1 VSFFNQLD
9 YSYLIRILLS
19 VIPALLCI
27 TVHESAHGIAA
38 YALGDDTARRQG
50 RITLNPLRH
59 VDPFGLLM
67 LAVAGFGWAKPV
79 QVDSRRFK
87 NPKWGMALTALAG
100 PVSNLLLAGICYA
113 LNRYTKLP
121 VSASLKWEYGWLIP
135 VLLSILTEMNI
146 GLALFNLIPFPPLD
160 GSKVLFAFLPDKYY
174 HRVMRYERYGML
186 AIVAIM
192 LGLRYLG
199 GW

>member
-1 VSFFNQLD
+1 MSFFNQLD

-79 QVDSRRFK
+79 QVYSRRFK

-100 PVSNLLLAGICYA
+100 PVSNLLLAA
-113 LNRYTKLP
+113 LC
-121 VSASLKWEYGWLIP
+121 
-135 VLLSILTEMNI
+135 
-146 GLALFNLIPFPPLD
+146 
-160 GSKVLFAFLPDKYY
+160 
-174 HRVMRYERYGML
+174 
-186 AIVAIM
+186 
-192 LGLRYLG
+192 
-199 GW
+199 